1 MIEINSELRD
11 IVICALRYALYRHTY
26 ILGQTIDFILNNQR
40 MFDDRM
46 IKVMLRDIKERL
58 KNNDLEDFERK
69 DILRLK
75 QILEKGDKEC

>member
-1 MIEINSELRD
+1 
-11 IVICALRYALYRHTY
+11 
-26 ILGQTIDFILNNQR
+26 

-75 QILEKGDKEC
+75 QTLSTNYFS